1 MKRKGIILAGGNGSR
16 LYPLTKAINKQLL
29 PVFDK
34 PMIYYPISTLMLIGI
49 RDILLISRPQDL
61 EIYKKLL
68 SNGQQWGLDIT
79 YSIQESPNGLAESF
93 IIGKDFL
100 QNDPSVLILGDNI
113 FYGDGL
119 VRQLED
125 INDSSIGSYILG
137 YLVKEAE
144 RYGVIEFT
152 KKGKVIAIEE
162 KPKYPKSNYA
172 VTGLYFYDNT
182 VTDRVRSLRPSKRGE
197 LEITDLNNLYLK
209 DNLLNVK
216 LLSRGMAWFD
226 TGTHESLHEASSF
239 IRSVENRQGMKIG
252 CPEEIAWRHGWISS
266 SHLEE
271 LAIPFLNSSYGNYL
285 KKLLED
291 NNYPQNSK

>member
-1 MKRKGIILAGGNGSR
+1 MKRKGIVLAGGNGTR

-34 PMIYYPISTLMLIGI
+34 PMIYYPISTLMLLDI

-61 EIYKKLL
+61 ETYKTLL
-68 SNGQQWGLDIT
+68 GNGQQWGISIS

-93 IIGKDFL
+93 VIGKDFL
-100 QNDPSVLILGDNI
+100 KTDPSVLILGDNI
-113 FYGDGL
+113 FYGDGFSSKL
-119 VRQLED
+119 KD
-125 INDSSIGSYILG
+125 INCSKIGSHILG
-137 YLVKEAE
+137 YPVKNPN
-144 RYGVIEFT
+144 RYGVIEFN
-152 KKGKVIAIEE
+152 KEGKVIGIEE
-162 KPKYPKSNYA
+162 KPKYPKSRYA

-182 VTDRVRSLRPSKRGE
+182 VVDRVMSLSPSSRGE

-239 IRSVENRQGMKIG
+239 IRSVEHRQDMKIG
-252 CPEEIAWRHGWISS
+252 CPEEISWRKGWISKENLINLAS
-266 SHLEE
+266 S
-271 LAIPFLNSSYGNYL
+271 L
-285 KKLLED
+285 KKSNYGEYLLRIIRT
-291 NNYPQNSK
+291 

>member
-34 PMIYYPISTLMLIGI
+34 PMIYYPISTLMLLGI
-49 RDILLISRPQDL
+49 REILIISRPQDL
-61 EIYKKLL
+61 KAYKNLL
-68 SNGQQWGLDIT
+68 GNGHKWGLDIS

-93 IIGKDFL
+93 IIGKNFL
-100 QNDPSVLILGDNI
+100 KNDPSVLILGDNI

-125 INDSSIGSYILG
+125 INDSTIGSHILG
-137 YLVKEAE
+137 YLVKDAE
-144 RYGVIEFT
+144 RYGVIEFNEN
-152 KKGKVIAIEE
+152 GKVIAIEE
-162 KPKYPKSNYA
+162 KPRFPKSNYA

-182 VTDRVRSLRPSKRGE
+182 VTDRVCGLRPSKRGE

-252 CPEEIAWRHGWISS
+252 CPEEIAWRNGWISS
-266 SHLEE
+266 SHLEQ
-271 LAIPFLNSSYGNYL
+271 LIPKFINNPYDKYL
-285 KKLLED
+285 KKLLE
-291 NNYPQNSK
+291 NKNYPRN